1 MKDNKFFFA
10 AFGAVLILLFV
21 FVSTQIPS
29 AHSTP
34 KNLPIGLVTEDTGEL
49 GQTFVKTIQTNAAA
63 AGDTFEFVVLASKEE
78 MNELMAEKELY
89 GALFIPADFSE
100 KYASLQTATPESPGL
115 HIYVNQGKNA
125 NVANVVN
132 QALTK
137 MVTQLNA
144 NMSQQLFSVV
154 EKNNLPLSAA
164 QARIFASPIQSEVIT
179 VHPTGSLASAP
190 ASLFQPIWMASIVS
204 ALLLWFAGRKRLFRS
219 IGEQIKFR
227 FIQAAAAMILGF
239 FTGYVV
245 TWLTTWMLGFEYAS
259 FNHVALFASIASC
272 GFILLILAVVTW
284 IGYAG
289 LPIFVLLMFY
299 GLPLVQLVPEMMPAF
314 YANWVYPWIPM
325 RFLFD
330 GLKEILYFNGEVWN
344 GSAQVLCWIAA
355 VGALLVLAKGSA
367 KQERINTAATLE

>member
-21 FVSTQIPS
+21 FVSTQIPI

-34 KNLPIGLVTEDTGEL
+34 KNLPIGLVAEDTGEL
-49 GQTFVKTIQTNAAA
+49 GQTVVKTIQTNAAA

-78 MNELMAEKELY
+78 MNKRMAEQELY

-100 KYASLQTATPESPGL
+100 KYASLQTAAPESPGL
-115 HIYVNQGKNA
+115 QVYVNQGKNA
-125 NVANVVN
+125 NVANVVS

-137 MVTQLNA
+137 MLTQLNA

-154 EKNNLPLSAA
+154 EQNNLPLSTV
-164 QARIFASPIQSEVIT
+164 QSRIFASPIQSEVIT

-219 IGEQIKFR
+219 VGEQIKFR
-227 FIQAAAAMILGF
+227 FIQAAAAVILGCF
-239 FTGYVV
+239 SGYVV

-259 FNHVALFASIASC
+259 FNDVALFSSIASG
-272 GFILLILAVVTW
+272 GFILLILAVLCW

-289 LPIFVLLMFY
+289 LPIFVLLMFF
-299 GLPLVQLVPEMMPAF
+299 GLPLVQLVPEMMPQF
-314 YANWVYPWIPM
+314 YADWVYPWIPM

-330 GLKEILYFNGEVWN
+330 GLKEILYFNGQVWN
-344 GSAQVLCWIAA
+344 GSTQVLCWLAA
-355 VGALLVLAKGSA
+355 VGVLLVLANGSS
-367 KQERINTAATLE
+367 KQESKSTAVTLE